1 MITIAPRPR
10 RPRGY
15 TLKRAYPAYPV
26 YQSLM
31 ANAAGMLVVLG
42 VMLPGLTGTAAH
54 SNLIL
59 PKSRNAIDS

>member
-1 MITIAPRPR
+1 MM
-10 RPRGY
+10 
-15 TLKRAYPAYPV
+15 
-26 YQSLM
+26 M